1 MTDFLLIVQVLV
13 AVALIAVVLIQ
24 HGKGADMGASF
35 GGGSS
40 QTLFGAR
47 GSATFLSRV
56 TAVLATI
63 FFATSLGLAY
73 LSAHRAGPASVT
85 EIVPA
90 APRAAAPVVPNV
102 PAAPQGPAQP
112 TQAPAGAPLPTIPG
126 SPVTTQPGSQK

>member
-1 MTDFLLIVQVLV
+1 MTDFLLIMQVLV
-13 AVALIAVVLIQ
+13 AVALTAVVLIQ

-73 LSAHRAGPASVT
+73 RSAHQAAPVSVT
-85 EIVPA
+85 ERVQQVAPKPAPAVPKVPA
-90 APRAAAPVVPNV
+90 
-102 PAAPQGPAQP
+102 PAKSQGPSE
-112 TQAPAGAPLPTIPG
+112 APAPLPTIPG
-126 SPVTTQPGSQK
+126 APAKTQ